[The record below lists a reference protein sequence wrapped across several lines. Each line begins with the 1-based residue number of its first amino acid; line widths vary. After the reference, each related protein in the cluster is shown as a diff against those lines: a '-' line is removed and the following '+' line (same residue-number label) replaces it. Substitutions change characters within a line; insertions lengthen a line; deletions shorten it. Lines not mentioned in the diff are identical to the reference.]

1 MLFYLFVTQ
10 AARSL
15 LRNKLRSTL
24 AAVGI
29 MIGIA
34 AVVCVVAIGR
44 AGSARSEEEF
54 HKLGDNLVWVE
65 AGSRAPNGVRTGS
78 HGTTTLT
85 LQDAWAI
92 LHEIPQIKAVSP
104 QVDGSLQVVY
114 GNKNWHTRY
123 RGVSPDYLEIKRW
136 EMGLGSAFTDEEVR
150 RVASVVVIGQTVR
163 EQLFSSLENPIGK
176 IIRVQSQLFS
186 VIGVLAPK
194 GQTAMGQDQ
203 DDTVLLP
210 YTTAQG
216 KIRGRGVLW
225 LDDIFCSAVSP
236 QAVAPAIVEIT
247 ALVRQRHHIK
257 SPEDDDFNIRR
268 TDEVLKAQIETSNT
282 LAILLISIAGISLL
296 VGGIGVMNVMIVSV
310 AERTRE
316 IGLRLAVG
324 ATQRAVQAQFLGE
337 AVLLSLFGGLL
348 GVLLGIGSSFALGR
362 VLHWSMSIPAQALLL
377 APAFSIAVGVFFGF
391 YPALRAARLDPI
403 AALRYE

>member
-1 MLFYLFVTQ
+1 MLVYLFITQ
-10 AARSL
+10 AARAL
-15 LRNKLRSTL
+15 GRNKLRSTL

-44 AGSARSEEEF
+44 AGAARSQEEF

-78 HGTTTLT
+78 HGTTSLT
-85 LQDAWAI
+85 LGDAWAI
-92 LHEIPQIKAVSP
+92 LHEVPQIKTVSP
-104 QVDGSLQVVY
+104 QVDGGLQVVY
-114 GNKNWHTRY
+114 GNRNWRTHY

-136 EMGLGSAFTDEEVR
+136 EMLQGAAFTDEEVR

-163 EQLFSSLENPIGK
+163 EQLFGSESPVGK
-176 IIRVQSQLFS
+176 IIRVQSQLFT
-186 VIGVLAPK
+186 VIGLLAPK

-203 DDTVLLP
+203 DDTVMLP
-210 YTTAQG
+210 YTTAQS
-216 KIRGRGVLW
+216 KLRGRGVLW

-236 QAVAPAIVEIT
+236 QAVTPAIAEIT
-247 ALVRQRHHIK
+247 ALMRQRHHIRA
-257 SPEDDDFNIRR
+257 PEDDDFNIRR
-268 TDEVLKAQIETSNT
+268 PDEVLKAQIETSNT

-348 GVLLGIGSSFALGR
+348 GVFLGVGSSFALGR
-362 VLHWSMSIPAQALLL
+362 VLQWSMSIPAQALLL

-403 AALRYE
+403 AALRHE

>member
-1 MLFYLFVTQ
+1 VLFHLFVIQ
-10 AARSL
+10 AARAL
-15 LRNKLRSTL
+15 TRNKLRSTL

-78 HGTTTLT
+78 HGTTSLT

-92 LHEIPQIKAVSP
+92 LHEIPQIKSVSP
-104 QVDGSLQVVY
+104 QVDGGLQVVY
-114 GNKNWHTRY
+114 GNRNWHTHY

-136 EMGLGSAFTDEEVR
+136 EMALGSAFTDEEVR
-150 RVASVVVIGQTVR
+150 KVSSVVVLGQTVR
-163 EQLFSSLENPIGK
+163 EQLFGGEDPIGK

-186 VIGVLAPK
+186 VIGVLAAK

-203 DDTVLLP
+203 DDTLLLP
-210 YTTAQG
+210 YTTAQS

-236 QAVAPAIVEIT
+236 QAVTPAIAEIT
-247 ALVRQRHHIK
+247 ALMRQRHHSK
-257 SPEDDDFNIRR
+257 SPADDDFNIRR
-268 TDEVLKAQIETSNT
+268 PDEVLKAQIETSNT

-316 IGLRLAVG
+316 IGLRLAIG

-348 GVLLGIGSSFALGR
+348 GIVLGIVSSYALGR
-362 VLHWSMSIPAQALLL
+362 VLQWSMSIPPQALLL

-403 AALRYE
+403 AALRHE